1 MRRIPAILL
10 GVLLGFYMFLEA
22 DTILAHTDWALADL
36 AKYPGVPGIVLQV
49 RSKVHAY
56 RYYRATGGATAQKS
70 VSTIGMLK
78 FAEEETPTPTPW
90 CPSPQPPVV
99 PGTPAT
105 PCAPGA
111 GTPTPTPTPP
121 PATALITEDFESGY
135 DGPVTQ
141 DVDPDWGCYIVYGE
155 PTFDGEWN
163 TRRTGDWAQK
173 VAGHA
178 SFRAGVYRHVPVAQG
193 EIYDVHVF
201 AHLYDLGGGMA
212 RLGVDPAGG
221 TNPDAAVWSQMAD
234 LGVWI
239 ELTNSGAATSNYI
252 TIFLEGQSLLD
263 DNTNAYFDDLTVQ
276 VSGAGAGAVA
286 VQPSIPTTGGVK

>member
-10 GVLLGFYMFLEA
+10 GLLLGFYMFLET
-22 DTILAHTDWALADL
+22 DTILAHTDRALADI
-36 AKYPGVPGIVLQV
+36 ASYPGVPRIVLQV

-70 VSTIGMLK
+70 VSTIGMLR
-78 FAEEETPTPTPW
+78 FAQEETPTPTSTPW
-90 CPSPQPPVV
+90 CPECPAPQPL
-99 PGTPAT
+99 AT
-105 PCAPGA
+105 PGA
-111 GTPTPTPTPP
+111 GTPTPVPT
-121 PATALITEDFESGY
+121 AQAIAAITDDFESGF

-141 DVDPDWGCYIVYGE
+141 DIDPDWGCYIVYGE
-155 PTFDGEWN
+155 PTFDGEWH
-163 TRRTGDWAQK
+163 TRRSGDWAQK

-193 EIYDVHVF
+193 AIYDVHVF
-201 AHLYDLGGGMA
+201 AHLYQYGGGMA

-234 LGVWI
+234 LGTWI

-276 VSGAGAGAVA
+276 VSGVGAVA

>member
-10 GVLLGFYMFLEA
+10 GVLLGFYMFLET

-36 AKYPGVPGIVLQV
+36 ARHPGVPRIVLQV

-78 FAEEETPTPTPW
+78 FAQEETPTPTPTPW
-90 CPSPQPPVV
+90 CPECPAPQPS
-99 PGTPAT
+99 AT
-105 PCAPGA
+105 PGA
-111 GTPTPTPTPP
+111 GTPTPTP
-121 PATALITEDFESGY
+121 AAQAIAAITDDFESGF

-141 DVDPDWGCYIVYGE
+141 DIDPDWGCYIVYGQ
-155 PTFDGEWN
+155 PTFDGEWH
-163 TRRTGDWAQK
+163 TRRSGDWAQK

-178 SFRAGVYRHVPVAQG
+178 SFRAGVYRQVSVAQG
-193 EIYDVHVF
+193 QTYDVHVF
-201 AHLYDLGGGMA
+201 AHLFQYGGGMA

-234 LGVWI
+234 LGTWI
-239 ELTNSGAATSNYI
+239 ELTNGGAATSNYI
-252 TIFLEGQSLLD
+252 TIFLEGQSLMD
-263 DNTNAYFDDLTVQ
+263 DNTNTYFDDLTVQ
-276 VSGAGAGAVA
+276 VSGAGAIAA
-286 VQPSIPTTGGVK
+286 QPSIPTTGGVK